1 MWKRFVKLDMFWI
14 WPLTNYSSIVVLCCG
29 PQALIAEYTENQFLH
44 GQEMDLSAAPAVAA
58 GKTTAQVDDEEV
70 RAMEEAEEAERALAE
85 AEAEKYEADRAA
97 EEQEEAAR
105 RLMLEDE
112 EKKQGAKGHT
122 VKPKGKAKGKAKPT
136 TVKQTKVSMKEVQQK
151 VKKPTASQLLANVQD
166 LRAKKKELLQLKQA
180 KAKEVKVAEKKVQR
194 LRKKADQL
202 TNNDLMEVFMLRT
215 SEEQRKMERE
225 LEKETASS
233 SAASSSRR

>member
-1 MWKRFVKLDMFWI
+1 M
-14 WPLTNYSSIVVLCCG
+14 N
-29 PQALIAEYTENQFLH
+29 
-44 GQEMDLSAAPAVAA
+44 
-58 GKTTAQVDDEEV
+58 
-70 RAMEEAEEAERALAE
+70 
-85 AEAEKYEADRAA
+85 
-97 EEQEEAAR
+97 
-105 RLMLEDE
+105 
-112 EKKQGAKGHT
+112 
-122 VKPKGKAKGKAKPT
+122 PKGKAKGKAKPT

-215 SEEQRKMERE
+215 SEEQRRMERE
-225 LEKETASS
+225 LEKSAASS